1 MANYNKGG
9 EIFIDLGGIDIETI
23 STSNTNTFVVSG
35 IYSRLETAFNLG
47 KRIVI
52 TNYKS
57 KSGSNTI
64 QKCVPASVNLYR
76 PTGATFY
83 IPVLGYTGISML
95 QVIASNAIKVLYMY
109 GYHNIYTPPEQTTNN
124 AKSLDET
131 IEETIIEETE
141 KGEESK

>member
-1 MANYNKGG
+1 MADYKGG
-9 EIFIDLGGIDIETI
+9 EIFIDLGGIDIETV
-23 STSNTNTFVVSG
+23 STSSTNTVVVSG

-57 KSGSNTI
+57 KAGGNPV
-64 QKCVPASVNLYR
+64 QNGVPVSVNLFR

-83 IPVLGYTGISML
+83 IPVLGYSGISIL
-95 QVIASNAIKVLYMY
+95 QILSSHAIKVFALY
-109 GYHNIYTPPEQTTNN
+109 GYHNIYTPPETTTNS
-124 AKSLDET
+124 AKILDET
-131 IEETIIEETE
+131 IEETEIE